1 MEGENI
7 TRAVLVS
14 LLLAVV
20 LSFSGCLG
28 LGGKG
33 TTTSEYRNDSQGIFK
48 STDGGKTW
56 QQKVAIEGD
65 EERRLDQIS
74 TGSIA
79 IDPMNTQVLYLG
91 TLGHGMFK
99 TENGADT
106 WYEVSDENNKFR
118 DNSLIYDIQVEK
130 GNSNVIY
137 AATLNDN
144 RGVLLK
150 TEDGGKSW
158 TESYISA
165 EAGKAIKRVQI
176 DARQPNAVY
185 IGTAQGGFLKS
196 ADRGQSWSMV
206 KWFGY
211 EVKDFAV
218 DYADGRNIMVLTSNG
233 LFKTAD
239 GGADEEAS
247 WQSLTKTLKEFLDIR
262 KASISQITS
271 IAVDNQDPWV
281 FYLTYKN
288 LIFVTRDAGLS
299 WGVLDTITPTTSKNR
314 NNSVPEIKKIGLMD
328 GTIYYGAG
336 NAFYKSTNKGLSWS
350 SFDIPILGDVKYTV
364 SDPNDQN
371 IIYVGALYN
380 NKN

>member
-1 MEGENI
+1 MEGEI
-7 TRAVLVS
+7 IKRTVLVS
-14 LLLAVV
+14 LLLTVV

-28 LGGKG
+28 LGSGS
-33 TTTSEYRNDSQGIFK
+33 TTTSEYRNDSQGVFK

-65 EERRLDQIS
+65 AERRLDQIS

-79 IDPMNTQVLYLG
+79 IDPVNTQVLYLG

-106 WYEVSDENNKFR
+106 WYEVADANNKFR
-118 DNSLIYDIQVEK
+118 DNSYIYDIQVEK
-130 GNSNVIY
+130 GNSNVVY

-158 TESYISA
+158 TESYIST

-176 DARQPNAVY
+176 DPQQPNVVY
-185 IGTAQGGFLKS
+185 VGTAQGGFLRS
-196 ADRGQSWSMV
+196 EDRGQSWSMV
-206 KWFGY
+206 RWFEYG
-211 EVKDFAV
+211 VKDFAV
-218 DYADGRNIMVLTSNG
+218 DYADSRNIMVLTSNG
-233 LFKTAD
+233 LAKTAD
-239 GGADEEAS
+239 GGADEETS
-247 WQSLTKTLKEFLDIR
+247 WQSLTKTLQDFLDIR
-262 KASISQITS
+262 KAKINQITS
-271 IAVDNQDPWV
+271 IVIDNQDPSV
-281 FYLTYKN
+281 FYLTYEN
-288 LIFVTRDAGLS
+288 LVFVTRDGGLS
-299 WGVLDTITPTTSKNR
+299 WDTLDTITPTTSDNE
-314 NNSVPEIKKIGLMD
+314 NLPEIKKIGLMD

-336 NAFYKSTNKGLSWS
+336 NAFYKSVNKGLSWS

-371 IIYVGALYN
+371 VIYVGALY
-380 NKN
+380 KKE